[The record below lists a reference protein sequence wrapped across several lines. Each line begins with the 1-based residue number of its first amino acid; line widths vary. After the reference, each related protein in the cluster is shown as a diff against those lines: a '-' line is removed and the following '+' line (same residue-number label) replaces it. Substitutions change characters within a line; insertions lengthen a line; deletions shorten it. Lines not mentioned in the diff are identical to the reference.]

1 MELAGNRIPQTTCG
15 RAAATGTGGCSPG
28 RRADN
33 GSGRP
38 EPAGRQIP
46 QQMKP
51 TGRKSDLRAGSRSR
65 RPEPACNRTR
75 QQMEPTGDRIPQTTC
90 GRVAAADNGSGRPE
104 PAGRQIPQQMKPT
117 GRKSRQLQLE
127 LAGTVAAGGRIAK
140 QSRRFFLL
148 SCRMIVVPVFL
159 RDFVVLSDDYR
170 TIFFTKYMILYSYCS
185 L

>member
-1 MELAGNRIPQTTCG
+1 MQSSQL
-15 RAAATGTGGCSPG
+15 
-28 RRADN
+28 
-33 GSGRP
+33 
-38 EPAGRQIP
+38 
-46 QQMKP
+46 
-51 TGRKSDLRAGSRSR
+51 
-65 RPEPACNRTR
+65 
-75 QQMEPTGDRIPQTTC
+75 GDRIPQTTC
-90 GRVAAADNGSGRPE
+90 GQAAAAGDRSRRVTVAAADNGSGRPE